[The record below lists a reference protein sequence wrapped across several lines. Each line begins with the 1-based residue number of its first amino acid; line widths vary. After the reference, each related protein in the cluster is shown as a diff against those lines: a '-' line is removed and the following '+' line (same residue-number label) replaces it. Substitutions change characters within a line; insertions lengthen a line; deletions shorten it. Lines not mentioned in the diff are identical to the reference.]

1 MTINLLTKTP
11 LLYELF
17 GCSSN
22 NSFKIIIK
30 IGHAVEC
37 TQGGGVEGPGTCVTM
52 WSFNP
57 ISNREDVTLRYC
69 QQGELI
75 KPESNIHSEC
85 TLRSLLNEQAA
96 LSEQGGMFLKNS

>member
-1 MTINLLTKTP
+1 MQLKQ
-11 LLYELF
+11 LF
-17 GCSSN
+17 S
-22 NSFKIIIK
+22 IIIK

-57 ISNREDVTLRYC
+57 ISGEDTTLRYC

-85 TLRSLLNEQAA
+85 TRDNSHVQDCFDVDERKKCASNDKVNELKLL
-96 LSEQGGMFLKNS
+96 LPC